1 MNRPYR
7 KLGRPKLQ
15 QIANENWDSPHAL
28 KNIADELSLRD
39 SSLERRDVRK
49 LYESVLHRLN
59 ELESMAKA
67 QSEDGKLRLRLQAVE
82 KLRNQAEN
90 TGVFDW
96 FKWPTTD
103 APKGDGTLDASGWHK
118 DGLFSSVGY
127 HVGKDGE
134 HLEIR
139 RYILDC
145 VFHNEL
151 PSVNSDEYM
160 REFAIPQSPQ
170 RLRKMA
176 KVLVGM
182 AKNYKRNE
190 HADYSQAIAD
200 YESDLEYLY
209 DEYYVGVFHFD
220 RHPANAGHFDWPQI

>member
-90 TGVFDW
+90 TDVFEW
-96 FKWPTTD
+96 FKWPTTV
-103 APKGDGTLDASGWHK
+103 ALMGDGTLDASGWYAL
-118 DGLFSSVGY
+118 GLFKSVGY
-127 HVGKDGE
+127 HVGNDGE
-134 HLEIR
+134 HVDVR

-151 PSVNSDEYM
+151 PRVNSDEYM
-160 REFAIPQSPQ
+160 SEFAAPQSSQ

-176 KVLVGM
+176 NVLASSAVKLKARM
-182 AKNYKRNE
+182 
-190 HADYSQAIAD
+190 HADCSQAIDD
-200 YESDLEYLY
+200 YEADLEYLY